1 MLHQVSADSFHLVK
15 SLFETETRLAVTAA
29 LAGESPAELYVD
41 DPATPRAALLILWNH
56 RIYLAGTPGNTS
68 IPHDFASL
76 LHERYMPEGE
86 ERQPFGFAI
95 DFTSSLWEDSLAAL
109 FPNMDSLRAEHQ
121 YYCVHLSAPIL
132 PPSLPEGFSLHRV
145 DEALLAR
152 SSLGN
157 HQSLVEEIHSES
169 PSVNDFLQ
177 HKFGYCLQY
186 GQDLVGWCL
195 SEYNHGNQCELG
207 IETLEGFQRRGLATA
222 TAQATMAYAQSV
234 GITRIGWHCWKA
246 NIPSSSLARKLG
258 FDHVEDHPMWHYRS
272 KRQA

>member
-29 LAGESPAELYVD
+29 LAGESPAVLYVD
-41 DPATPRAALLILWNH
+41 DPAAPQAAILILWNH
-56 RIYLAGTPGNTS
+56 RIYLAGTPGNVTFS
-68 IPHDFASL
+68 HDFASL
-76 LHERYMPEGE
+76 LHDRYMPQGK
-86 ERQPFGFAI
+86 ERRPFGFAI
-95 DFTSSLWEDSLAAL
+95 DFTPSLWGDDLASL
-109 FPNMDSLRAEHQ
+109 FTDMESLCAEHQ
-121 YYCVHLSAPIL
+121 YYSIRLGKPIL
-132 PPSLPEGFSLHRV
+132 PPALPEGFVLRKV
-145 DEALLAR
+145 DEALLAQ

-157 HQSLVEEIHSES
+157 YQSLVEEIHSES
-169 PSVNDFLQ
+169 PSVDDFLQ
-177 HKFGYCLQY
+177 RKFGYCLQY
-186 GQDLVGWCL
+186 SQDLVGWCL

-258 FDHVEDHPMWHYRS
+258 FEHVEDHLVWHYRS

>member
-1 MLHQVSADSFHLVK
+1 MLYQLALESFHLAQP
-15 SLFETETRLAVTAA
+15 LFAAETRLAVTAA

-41 DPATPRAALLILWNH
+41 DPAMPQAAILILWNQ
-56 RIYLAGTPGNTS
+56 RIYLVGTPGNATFS
-68 IPHDFASL
+68 QDFASL
-76 LHERYMPEGE
+76 LHDRYMPQGK
-86 ERQPFGFAI
+86 ERRPFGFAI
-95 DFTSSLWEDSLAAL
+95 DFTPAVWEDDLAAR
-109 FPNMDSLRAEHQ
+109 FPDMESLRAEHQ
-121 YYCVHLSAPIL
+121 YYSIHLDTPIL
-132 PPSLPEGFSLHRV
+132 PPSLPEDFILRKV
-145 DEALLAR
+145 DEALLAQ

-157 HQSLVEEIHSES
+157 YQSLVEEIHSES
-169 PSVNDFLQ
+169 PSVEDFLQ
-177 HKFGYCLQY
+177 HKFGYCVQC

-234 GITRIGWHCWKA
+234 GMSKIGWHCWKA

-258 FDHVEDHPMWHYRS
+258 FEHVEDHPMWHYRS

>member
-1 MLHQVSADSFHLVK
+1 MLYQLAPERFHLAQP
-15 SLFETETRLAVTAA
+15 LFATETRLAVVAA

-41 DPATPRAALLILWNH
+41 DPAAPQGAILILWNH
-56 RIYLAGTPGNTS
+56 RIYLAGSPGNTS
-68 IPHDFASL
+68 FPHDFASL
-76 LHERYMPEGE
+76 LHERYMPQGKEQ
-86 ERQPFGFAI
+86 QPFGFAI
-95 DFTSSLWEDSLAAL
+95 DFMPSVWEDDLAAR
-109 FPNMDSLRAEHQ
+109 FPDMDSLRAEHQ
-121 YYCVHLSAPIL
+121 YYRIHLRNPIL
-132 PPSLPEGFSLHRV
+132 PPSLPEGFILHRV
-145 DEALLAR
+145 DEALLAQ

-157 HQSLVEEIHSES
+157 YQSLVEEIHSES
-169 PSVNDFLQ
+169 PSVDDFLQ
-177 HKFGYCLQY
+177 HKFGYCLQS

-195 SEYNHGNQCELG
+195 SEYNHGDQCELG

-272 KRQA
+272 KKQA